1 MTARVLVVDDIL
13 SNVKLLEAK
22 LTAEYFEVVTAFN
35 GAECLARI
43 EEGIPD
49 IVLLDVMMP
58 GMDGFE
64 VCRRIKSNP
73 RTAHL
78 PVVMVTALDQ
88 PSDRVAGLEAGADD
102 FLTKPVDDAA
112 LFARVRSL
120 VRLKMMTDELRMREA
135 TGQSMGLVDPAQTLI
150 DAAPSGRILAIEDRP
165 ESATWLA
172 GALQPQHEVSTVDTF
187 EEALVRVRGGDYD
200 LVIVSLGMRGFDG
213 LRLCSQLRSLPE
225 GRNVPILVVVSDGD
239 RRKLNQALEM
249 GVNDYLARPVDKNEL
264 VARVR
269 TQLRK
274 KRYADRLRHNVQLSL
289 EMAITDQLTGLHN
302 RRYMSRHLDNLISSA
317 KRTAKPLAFLIL
329 DIDYFKSVNDGYGH
343 DIGDEVLKEFAN
355 RIAANVRG
363 IDLAC
368 RYGGEEF
375 VVVMPDTDMAFAYSV
390 AERLRKSIEF
400 DTGRDQPPTWQGQ
413 HHHQHRHR
421 VVGRQHGHR
430 RSATS
435 SRRSGPLQRQARRP
449 QPRRGRRGL
458 ASVFRLCQLD
468 RLVDHPYEDFR
479 LARAG
484 DHVAV
489 LEDEG
494 RHARDPHLVCEMVF
508 VLDGVLVGILRKQ
521 LAELVPDACRH
532 PQQSPSARCDRRY
545 CGPARSR
552 RRTIARPARPARR
565 CRRPIG

>member
-22 LTAEYFEVVTAFN
+22 LTTEYFEVVTAYSGQEALDKIDESN
-35 GAECLARI
+35 
-43 EEGIPD
+43 PD

-64 VCRRIKSNP
+64 VCRRIKANP
-73 RTAHL
+73 MTAHV

-120 VRLKMMTDELRMREA
+120 VRLKMMTDELRMRET
-135 TGQSMGLVDPAQTLI
+135 TGQSMGLLDPAATLT
-150 DAAPSGRILAIEDRP
+150 DSAVSGRILIIEDRP
-165 ESATWLA
+165 ESVAWFT
-172 GALQPQHEVSTVDTF
+172 GALQLAHDVSAVDTF

-200 LVIVSLGMRGFDG
+200 LIIVNLGMRGFDG

-239 RRKLNQALEM
+239 RRKLTQALEM
-249 GVNDYLARPVDKNEL
+249 GVNDYLTRPVDKNEL

-274 KRYADRLRHNVQLSL
+274 KRYADRLRQNVQLSL

-302 RRYMSRHLDNLISSA
+302 RRYMSRHLDNLLTQAHKSG
-317 KRTAKPLAFLIL
+317 KPLAFVIM
-329 DIDYFKSVNDGYGH
+329 DIDFFKSVNDNYGH
-343 DIGDEVLKEFAN
+343 DIGDEVLREFAK

-375 VVVMPDTDMAFAYSV
+375 VVVMPDTDVAYAYAV
-390 AERLRKSIEF
+390 AERLRKSIETTPVEISRAPGKLTITISIGIASSESS
-400 DTGRDQPPTWQGQ
+400 DEKAEDLLHRADQALYRAKNGGRN
-413 HHHQHRHR
+413 R
-421 VVGRQHGHR
+421 VV
-430 RSATS
+430 A
-435 SRRSGPLQRQARRP
+435 
-449 QPRRGRRGL
+449 
-458 ASVFRLCQLD
+458 
-468 RLVDHPYEDFR
+468 
-479 LARAG
+479 
-484 DHVAV
+484 
-489 LEDEG
+489 
-494 RHARDPHLVCEMVF
+494 
-508 VLDGVLVGILRKQ
+508 
-521 LAELVPDACRH
+521 DA
-532 PQQSPSARCDRRY
+532 A
-545 CGPARSR
+545 
-552 RRTIARPARPARR
+552 
-565 CRRPIG
+565 